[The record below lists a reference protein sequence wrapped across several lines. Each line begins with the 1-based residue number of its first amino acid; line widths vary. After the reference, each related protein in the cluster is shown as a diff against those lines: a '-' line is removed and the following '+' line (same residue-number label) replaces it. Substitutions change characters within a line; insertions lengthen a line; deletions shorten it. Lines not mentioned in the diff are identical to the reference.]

1 MVCFRNYTN
10 EEIAMPNGEIIQPY
24 SGPKTMKPVE
34 DVVYVVP
41 DDIYLR
47 ARARQDVTAPRF
59 IKEIK

>member
-10 EEIAMPNGEIIQPY
+10 EEISMANGDILPPY
-24 SGPKTMKPVE
+24 RGPKTMKPVE

-47 ARARQDVTAPRF
+47 ARSRTDVTSPHLL
-59 IKEIK
+59 KEKK

>member
-10 EEIAMPNGEIIQPY
+10 EEIAMSNGDVLSPY
-24 SGPKTMKPVE
+24 NGPKTMKPAE

-47 ARARQDVTAPRF
+47 ARNRQDVTSPRM
-59 IKEIK
+59 IKERK